1 MTRKIQNNSK
11 KSNKTLKR
19 RRTGGHNET
28 NADDDKSERTAYS
41 RFANFNV
48 NLIKKGDIHKQH
60 IWNSQKHKYEK
71 SEGDYNIILYALL
84 DEAANKSTLD
94 NDYLAKKDFKEYF
107 NIILKEISDI
117 NIEIYGNRDGDNAL
131 HQLFRIE
138 SHSSVYYLKELL
150 KKGIDVVAFNIEG
163 DTPMHVLASVFSSF
177 EYSNEVLKGIFT
189 YMTRAL
195 NPPTSNALAQ
205 VFKARN
211 KKGLTPLHQLIISIG
226 NRSEPLYMDDDR
238 WSIFVEYLIKV
249 GSDINERDE
258 DGRTPLMFAAENVD
272 IVRVKGLVKRPF
284 YADITLQDDEDMTA
298 LDYVERSLKQYP
310 RKHADKPQEYVD
322 KIKSLLGDETSGGFT
337 SRGGKRNKRRTK
349 TIKKKNIS
357 SKRNAKKRTY
367 RRKHR

>member
-19 RRTGGHNET
+19 RRTGGRNET
-28 NADDDKSERTAYS
+28 NTDDDKSERTAYS

-48 NLIKKGDIHKQH
+48 DQIKKGNIHKQH

-71 SEGDYNIILYALL
+71 SEGDYNIILCALL

-94 NDYLAKKDFKEYF
+94 NDYLAKADFKEYF

-117 NIEIYGNRDGDNAL
+117 NRENYGNQRGDNAL
-131 HQLFRIE
+131 HQLFNIE
-138 SHSSVYYLKELL
+138 SHSSVYYLKKLE
-150 KKGIDVVAFNIEG
+150 KKGINVNKKNKDG
-163 DTPMHVLASVFSSF
+163 DTPMHVLASRFSSF

-189 YMTRAL
+189 WIGQKMRE
-195 NPPTSNALAQ
+195 S
-205 VFKARN
+205 VFSYAYSVESRN
-211 KKGLTPLHQLIISIG
+211 EKGLTPLHQLIISIG
-226 NRSEPLYMDDDR
+226 DRREPLYMDDDT
-238 WSIFVEYLIKV
+238 WANFVEYLIKV

-258 DGRTPLMFAAENVD
+258 DGRTPLMFAAKNVD
-272 IVRVKGLVKRPF
+272 LVRVKGLIKRPF

-337 SRGGKRNKRRTK
+337 SRGGKRNKKRTK
-349 TIKKKNIS
+349 TIKKRNKN
-357 SKRNAKKRTY
+357 SKRNAKTRTY